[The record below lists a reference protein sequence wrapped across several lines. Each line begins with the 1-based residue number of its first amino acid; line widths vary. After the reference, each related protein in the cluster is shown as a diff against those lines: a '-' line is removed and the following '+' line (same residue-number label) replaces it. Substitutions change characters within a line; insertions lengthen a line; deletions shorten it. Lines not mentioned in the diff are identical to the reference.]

1 MLGDMFSKWLE
12 IGFEAIFLKISSAM
26 HSGRECLCY
35 VRKILGFYDWLLE
48 ALFFGSQC
56 RTLDGHISIT
66 GDCMKS

>member
-1 MLGDMFSKWLE
+1 MFSKWLE
-12 IGFEAIFLKISSAM
+12 IGSMKQFFKKISSAM
-26 HSGRECLCY
+26 HSGRECQYY
-35 VRKILGFYDWLLE
+35 VREILGFYDWLLE